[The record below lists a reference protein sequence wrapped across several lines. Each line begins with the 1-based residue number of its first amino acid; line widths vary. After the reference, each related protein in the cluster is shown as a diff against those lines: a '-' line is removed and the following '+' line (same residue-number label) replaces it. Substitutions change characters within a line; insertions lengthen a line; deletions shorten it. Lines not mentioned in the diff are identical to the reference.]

1 MKSSNAMATTCP
13 SNPIRKEYLAY
24 LMALALLSVLYS
36 VARAGEPEPHAL
48 SSVANGQAAIAA
60 GSPAAVI
67 EETVQQVLDR
77 LNADD
82 SPDARRSDELYA
94 LVTDI
99 VVPHL
104 DIPRI
109 ARIVLGKHARRVD
122 AAALDEFTG
131 EFQTLLVRTYATS
144 LRAYQGGRIDV
155 TQAGQAPHK
164 DRATVN
170 MRIHRADGAP
180 IEISFLAHNRRG
192 PWLVYDIRIE
202 GISLVTNYRSEFS
215 AILRG
220 EDIEGLIRTLKNR
233 NRQAQITA
241 SR

>member
-1 MKSSNAMATTCP
+1 MNSSNAMATTCP
-13 SNPIRKEYLAY
+13 SNPRRKDYLAY
-24 LMALALLSVLYS
+24 LLAFAVLSILYG
-36 VARAGEPEPHAL
+36 VARAGQPQPHDLGNA
-48 SSVANGQAAIAA
+48 ANGQAAAEA
-60 GSPAAVI
+60 DTPAAII
-67 EETVQQVLDR
+67 EETVKQVLGR
-77 LNADD
+77 LNAH
-82 SPDARRSDELYA
+82 DADVRRSDELYA
-94 LVTDI
+94 MVTDI

-122 AAALDEFTG
+122 AAALDEFTD
-131 EFQTLLVRTYATS
+131 EFRTLLVRTYATS

-155 TQAGQAPHK
+155 TQVGQASSK

-170 MRIHRADGAP
+170 MRIYRTDGAP

-215 AILRG
+215 AILRRK
-220 EDIEGLIRTLKNR
+220 DVEGLIRTLKNR
-233 NRQAQITA
+233 NRQIQVTA

>member
-1 MKSSNAMATTCP
+1 MLKNYPT
-13 SNPIRKEYLAY
+13 YLI
-24 LMALALLSVLYS
+24 ALTLLSILHG
-36 VARAGEPEPHAL
+36 VARAGEPPAQAL
-48 SSVANGQAAIAA
+48 SNVANGQAASQA

-67 EETVQQVLDR
+67 EQTVQQVLGR

-82 SPDARRSDELYA
+82 APDARRNDELYA

-131 EFQTLLVRTYATS
+131 EFRTLLVRTYATS
-144 LRAYQGGRIDV
+144 LMAYQGERIDV
-155 TQAGQAPHK
+155 SQSAQRSARGT
-164 DRATVN
+164 ATVDL
-170 MRIHRADGAP
+170 RVYRADGAP
-180 IEISFLAHNRRG
+180 IEISFLTHNRSG

-215 AILRG
+215 TILRSQG
-220 EDIEGLIRTLKNR
+220 VEGLITTLKNR
-233 NRQAQITA
+233 NRQALMA
-241 SR
+241 ANR

>member
-1 MKSSNAMATTCP
+1 M
-13 SNPIRKEYLAY
+13 RKDYLAY
-24 LMALALLSVLYS
+24 LMALAVLSLLHGA
-36 VARAGEPEPHAL
+36 ARASESQPRQHGA
-48 SSVANGQAAIAA
+48 SSLANRPPAIENS
-60 GSPAAVI
+60 SPAALI
-67 EETVQQVLDR
+67 EETVHQLLGR

-82 SPDARRSDELYA
+82 GAPGSRGDRLYA

-104 DIPRI
+104 DMPRI

-122 AAALDEFTG
+122 ADALDEFTG
-131 EFQTLLVRTYATS
+131 EFRRLLVRTYASS
-144 LRAYQGGRIDV
+144 LMAYEGGRIDV
-155 TQAGQAPHK
+155 SQAAQASRK
-164 DRATVN
+164 GRATVN
-170 MRIHRADGAP
+170 MRIYRADGAP

-215 AILRG
+215 AIMRSEG
-220 EDIEGLIRTLKNR
+220 VEGLIQTLKNR
-233 NRQAQITA
+233 NRQAQVTA

>member
-1 MKSSNAMATTCP
+1 MLKN
-13 SNPIRKEYLAY
+13 YLTY
-24 LMALALLSVLYS
+24 LMALTLLSVLHG
-36 VARAGEPEPHAL
+36 VARAGEPPAQAL
-48 SSVANGQAAIAA
+48 SNVANGQAASRA

-67 EETVQQVLDR
+67 EQTVQQLLGR

-82 SPDARRSDELYA
+82 APDARRSDELYA

-131 EFQTLLVRTYATS
+131 EFRTLLVRTYATS
-144 LRAYQGGRIDV
+144 LMAYQGGRIDV
-155 TQAGQAPHK
+155 TQAGQEPRK

-170 MRIHRADGAP
+170 MRIHRAGSAP
-180 IEISFLAHNRRG
+180 IEISFLAHNRSG

-215 AILRG
+215 AILRN
-220 EDIEGLIRTLKNR
+220 EDIEGLIKTLKNR
-233 NRQAQITA
+233 NRQVQVTA

>member
-1 MKSSNAMATTCP
+1 MKSSNAMPKTCQSKP
-13 SNPIRKEYLAY
+13 MRKGYLAY
-24 LMALALLSVLYS
+24 LSALALLSVLYGA
-36 VARAGEPEPHAL
+36 ARAGEPQSHAL
-48 SSVANGQAAIAA
+48 SNAANGQAAVEAS
-60 GSPAAVI
+60 SPAAVI
-67 EETVQQVLDR
+67 EKTVQQVLGR
-77 LNADD
+77 LNVDD
-82 SPDARRSDELYA
+82 APDAKHSDELYA

-109 ARIVLGKHARRVD
+109 ARIVLGKHVRRVD
-122 AAALDEFTG
+122 AAALDEFTD
-131 EFQTLLVRTYATS
+131 EFRTLLVRTYATS

-155 TQAGQAPHK
+155 TQAGPAPRK

-170 MRIHRADGAP
+170 MRIYRADGAP

-215 AILRG
+215 AILRS
-220 EDIEGLIRTLKNR
+220 EDVEGLIRTLKNR
-233 NRQAQITA
+233 NRQAQVTA